1 MADELHAVT
10 RLLLKRMESHPEEFT
25 RGANRWGGFVDD
37 ILGYGNEAEKTALNA
52 ALRDIRLG
60 EVHEWVMDELLTGP
74 ERRAEEERQREE
86 QLKTLQQL
94 SAGKAKA
101 YPLAATPGAAIQK
114 LSDMQRDTQKMLN
127 QQLQDAYAHPLW
139 EKTSYSPDLLN
150 QLNQSLGPKK

>member
-25 RGANRWGGFVDD
+25 RGTDRWGGFVED
-37 ILGYGNEAEKTALNA
+37 ILRYGNEAEKTALNA

-86 QLKTLQQL
+86 QFNTLQQL
-94 SAGKAKA
+94 SAGKGKA
-101 YPLAATPGAAIQK
+101 YPLTAQGTGMQK
-114 LSDMQRDTQKMLN
+114 LSDMQRDAQKMLN
-127 QQLQDAYAHPLW
+127 QQLQDAYAQPLW